1 MFGMIRF
8 LFKSA
13 VVLFTLFVLFLI
25 SMGGL
30 SDLHTALS
38 VSDEE
43 SGAVFQKEDIVSWDT
58 VQK

>member
-1 MFGMIRF
+1 MIKF

-13 VVLFTLFVLFLI
+13 VILFTLFVLFLI

-43 SGAVFQKEDIVSWDT
+43 SGAIFQKEDVNSWDT
-58 VQK
+58 VQR

>member
-1 MFGMIRF
+1 MFGMIKF

-13 VVLFTLFVLFLI
+13 VILFTLFVLFLI

-43 SGAVFQKEDIVSWDT
+43 SGAIFQKEDVTSWDT
-58 VQK
+58 VQR